1 MDIKKRLLIGKA
13 VAKKRYLSLLNK
25 FTLNVNVLDCIVP
38 LEESDEII
46 KKTTRVEV
54 LFYKTYL
61 FRNKNAFK
69 KDLSHIIDFEKE
81 FYLWIDDSYFC
92 GLIRMPNLRAF
103 NFDFDF
109 DDDPQN
115 GIIEF
120 FYSDVEVKIN
130 YYEDSNNHYLELTIY
145 SLK

>member
-1 MDIKKRLLIGKA
+1 MDLKKRILIGKS
-13 VAKKRYLSLLNK
+13 VAKKRYLSLLDK
-25 FTLNVNVLDCIVP
+25 LTLNISVLDCIVP

-46 KKTTRVEV
+46 KKTTRNET

-61 FRNKNAFK
+61 FKDKYTFK
-69 KDLSHIIDFEKE
+69 KDMSQLIDFEKE
-81 FYLWIDDSYFC
+81 FYLWIDDSYYC
-92 GLIRMPNLRAF
+92 GLLRMPNLRTF
-103 NFDFDF
+103 NLDFDF

-120 FYSDVEVKIN
+120 FYSDIEVKIN
-130 YYEDSNNHYLELTIY
+130 YYEDSNDYYLELTIY

>member
-54 LFYKTYL
+54 LF
-61 FRNKNAFK
+61 
-69 KDLSHIIDFEKE
+69 
-81 FYLWIDDSYFC
+81 
-92 GLIRMPNLRAF
+92 
-103 NFDFDF
+103 
-109 DDDPQN
+109 
-115 GIIEF
+115 
-120 FYSDVEVKIN
+120 
-130 YYEDSNNHYLELTIY
+130 
-145 SLK
+145 